1 MGLWERSYYIG
12 GISHGKERFVDLIQK
27 KKNGETL
34 TKEEID
40 FMITDYVA
48 GKIPDYQMSAMLMA
62 IYFNGMENEELAAF
76 TLAMRD
82 SGDLVD
88 LSPIEGIKVDK
99 HSTGGVGDKTTLIV
113 GPIVAA
119 CGVPVAKMSGRGLGF
134 TGGTLDK
141 LESISGF
148 RIDLSAAEFFET
160 VKKTGISVIGQTGN
174 LAPADKLLYALR
186 DVTATVDSI
195 PLIAASV
202 MSKKLAA
209 GSDKIVLD
217 VTTGSGAFMKNTR
230 DAKKLAKHMVAIG
243 NHAGKETVAILT
255 GMEEPLGF
263 AIGNNMEVKEAIEV
277 LKGDG
282 PEDVKE
288 VSVALAG
295 MMLSLGLE
303 NVSHSQ
309 GKRMAKK
316 VLSSGQAFEKF
327 KEMVQAQGGDI
338 RYVEH
343 PEFFERD
350 AFEGEVLAAEDGF
363 LSGMDT
369 EKIGVAAGLL
379 GAGRETK
386 DSVIDM
392 SAGIYLEKKIGDT
405 VKKGEPIAICY
416 AGTKEKL
423 NRGMAMFE
431 SSIRYSKEAPRIP
444 KLIVDII
451 R

>member
-1 MGLWERSYYIG
+1 MGT
-12 GISHGKERFVDLIQK
+12 ERFVDLIQK
-27 KKNGETL
+27 KKSGETL

-148 RIDLSAAEFFET
+148 RIDLSAEEFFET

-202 MSKKLAA
+202 MRKKLAA

-263 AIGNNMEVKEAIEV
+263 AIGNNMEVKESIEV

-316 VLSSGQAFEKF
+316 ALSSGQAFEKF

-392 SAGIYLEKKIGDT
+392 SAGIYLKKKIGDT

>member
-1 MGLWERSYYIG
+1 M
-12 GISHGKERFVDLIQK
+12 GKERFVDLIQK

-148 RIDLSAAEFFET
+148 RIDLSPEEFFET

-277 LKGDG
+277 LKGGG

-303 NVSHSQ
+303 NVSLSQ

-316 VLSSGQAFEKF
+316 ALSSGQAFEKF

-392 SAGIYLEKKIGDT
+392 SAGIYLKKKIGDT

>member
-1 MGLWERSYYIG
+1 M
-12 GISHGKERFVDLIQK
+12 GKERFVDLIQK

-263 AIGNNMEVKEAIEV
+263 AIGNSMEVKEAIEV

>member
-1 MGLWERSYYIG
+1 MGT
-12 GISHGKERFVDLIQK
+12 ERFVDLIQK
-27 KKNGETL
+27 KKSGETL

-148 RIDLSAAEFFET
+148 RIDLSAEEFFET

-316 VLSSGQAFEKF
+316 ALSSGQAFEKF

-392 SAGIYLEKKIGDT
+392 SAGIYLKKKIGDI

-431 SSIRYSKEAPRIP
+431 SSIRYSKEAPRFP

>member
-1 MGLWERSYYIG
+1 MGT
-12 GISHGKERFVDLIQK
+12 ERFVDLIQK
-27 KKNGETL
+27 KKSGETL

-148 RIDLSAAEFFET
+148 RIDLSAEEFFET

-202 MSKKLAA
+202 KSKKLAA

-316 VLSSGQAFEKF
+316 ALSSGQAFEKF

-392 SAGIYLEKKIGDT
+392 SAGIYLKKKIGDI

>member
-1 MGLWERSYYIG
+1 M
-12 GISHGKERFVDLIQK
+12 GKERFVDLIQK

-134 TGGTLDK
+134 TGGTLDR

>member
-1 MGLWERSYYIG
+1 M
-12 GISHGKERFVDLIQK
+12 GKERFVDLIQK

-48 GKIPDYQMSAMLMA
+48 GKIPDYPMSAMLMA

-316 VLSSGQAFEKF
+316 ALSSGQAFEKF

>member
-1 MGLWERSYYIG
+1 M
-12 GISHGKERFVDLIQK
+12 GKERFVDLIQK

-148 RIDLSAAEFFET
+148 RIDLSAEEFFET

-277 LKGDG
+277 LKGGG

-303 NVSHSQ
+303 NVSLSQ

-316 VLSSGQAFEKF
+316 ALSSGQAFEKF

-392 SAGIYLEKKIGDT
+392 SAGIYLKKKIGDT

-431 SSIRYSKEAPRIP
+431 SSIRIP

>member
-1 MGLWERSYYIG
+1 M
-12 GISHGKERFVDLIQK
+12 GKERFVDLIQK
-27 KKNGETL
+27 KKNGEAL

-119 CGVPVAKMSGRGLGF
+119 CGVLVAKMSGRGLGF

-148 RIDLSAAEFFET
+148 RIDLSAQEFFET

-230 DAKKLAKHMVAIG
+230 DAKNLAKHMVAIG

-316 VLSSGQAFEKF
+316 ALSSGQAFEKF

>member
-1 MGLWERSYYIG
+1 M
-12 GISHGKERFVDLIQK
+12 GKERFVDLIQK

-277 LKGDG
+277 LKGGG

>member
-1 MGLWERSYYIG
+1 MGT
-12 GISHGKERFVDLIQK
+12 ERFVDLIQK

-119 CGVPVAKMSGRGLGF
+119 CGVPGAKMSGRGLGF

-148 RIDLSAAEFFET
+148 RIDLSAEEFFET

-316 VLSSGQAFEKF
+316 ALSSGQAFEKF

-392 SAGIYLEKKIGDT
+392 SAGIYLKKKIGDT

>member
-1 MGLWERSYYIG
+1 MGT
-12 GISHGKERFVDLIQK
+12 ERFVDLIQK

-148 RIDLSAAEFFET
+148 RIDLSAEEFFET

-316 VLSSGQAFEKF
+316 ALSSGQAFEKF

-392 SAGIYLEKKIGDT
+392 SAGIYLKKKIGDT
-405 VKKGEPIAICY
+405 VKKGGPIAICY

>member
-1 MGLWERSYYIG
+1 M
-12 GISHGKERFVDLIQK
+12 GKERFVDLIQK
-27 KKNGETL
+27 KKQGETL

-62 IYFNGMENEELAAF
+62 IYFNGMEDEELAVF

-88 LSPIEGIKVDK
+88 LSPIDGIKVDK

-119 CGVPVAKMSGRGLGF
+119 CGVAVAKMSGRGLGF

-148 RIDLSAAEFFET
+148 RIDLSAEEFFET

-217 VTTGSGAFMKNTR
+217 VTTGSGAFMKNVK
-230 DAKKLAKHMVAIG
+230 DAKTLAKHMVAIG
-243 NHAGKETVAILT
+243 NHAGKETVAVLT
-255 GMEEPLGF
+255 SMEEPLGF

-277 LKGDG
+277 LQGNG

-303 NVSHSQ
+303 NVSYSQ

-316 VLSSGQAFEKF
+316 ALSSGQAYEKF

-350 AFEGEVLAAEDGF
+350 SFEGEVLAAEDGF

-392 SAGIYLEKKIGDT
+392 SAGIYLKKKIGDT

-431 SSIRYSKEAPRIP
+431 SSIRYSKEAPGIP

>member
-1 MGLWERSYYIG
+1 M
-12 GISHGKERFVDLIQK
+12 GKERFVDLIQK
-27 KKNGETL
+27 KKNGEAL

-148 RIDLSAAEFFET
+148 RIDLSAQEFFET

-230 DAKKLAKHMVAIG
+230 DAKNLAKHMVAIG

-316 VLSSGQAFEKF
+316 ALSSGQAFEKF

-343 PEFFERD
+343 PDFFERD

-444 KLIVDII
+444 KLIVEII

>member
-1 MGLWERSYYIG
+1 MGT
-12 GISHGKERFVDLIQK
+12 ERFVDLIQK
-27 KKNGETL
+27 KKSGETL

-148 RIDLSAAEFFET
+148 RIDLSAEEFFET

-263 AIGNNMEVKEAIEV
+263 AIGNNMEVKESIEV

-316 VLSSGQAFEKF
+316 ALSSGQAFEKF

-392 SAGIYLEKKIGDT
+392 SAGIYLKKKIGDT
-405 VKKGEPIAICY
+405 VKKGEAIAICY

>member
-1 MGLWERSYYIG
+1 M
-12 GISHGKERFVDLIQK
+12 GKERFVDLIQK

-277 LKGDG
+277 LKGGG

-303 NVSHSQ
+303 NVSLSQ

-316 VLSSGQAFEKF
+316 ALSSGQAFEKF

>member
-1 MGLWERSYYIG
+1 MG
-12 GISHGKERFVDLIQK
+12 KDRFVDLIQK

-148 RIDLSAAEFFET
+148 RIDLSAQEFFET

-230 DAKKLAKHMVAIG
+230 DAKNLAKHMVAIG

-316 VLSSGQAFEKF
+316 ALSSGQAFEKF

>member
-1 MGLWERSYYIG
+1 M
-12 GISHGKERFVDLIQK
+12 GKERFVDLIQK

-148 RIDLSAAEFFET
+148 RIDLSAQEFFET

-230 DAKKLAKHMVAIG
+230 DAKNLAKHMVAIG

-316 VLSSGQAFEKF
+316 ALSSGQAFEKF

-444 KLIVDII
+444 KLIVNII

>member
-1 MGLWERSYYIG
+1 MGT
-12 GISHGKERFVDLIQK
+12 ERFVDLIQK
-27 KKNGETL
+27 KKSGETL

-148 RIDLSAAEFFET
+148 RIDLSAEEFFET

-316 VLSSGQAFEKF
+316 ALSSGQAFEKF

-405 VKKGEPIAICY
+405 VKKGEPIASCY

>member
-1 MGLWERSYYIG
+1 MGT
-12 GISHGKERFVDLIQK
+12 ERFVDLIQK
-27 KKNGETL
+27 KKSGETL

-148 RIDLSAAEFFET
+148 CIDLSAEEFFET

-316 VLSSGQAFEKF
+316 ALSSGQAFEKF

-392 SAGIYLEKKIGDT
+392 SAGIYLKKKIGDT

>member
-1 MGLWERSYYIG
+1 M
-12 GISHGKERFVDLIQK
+12 GKERFVDLIQK

-369 EKIGVAAGLL
+369 AKIGVAAGLL

>member
-1 MGLWERSYYIG
+1 M
-12 GISHGKERFVDLIQK
+12 GKERFVDLIQK

-62 IYFNGMENEELAAF
+62 IYFNGMEDEELAAF

-148 RIDLSAAEFFET
+148 RIDLSAEEFFET

-243 NHAGKETVAILT
+243 NQTVAILT

-316 VLSSGQAFEKF
+316 ALSSGQAFEKF

>member
-1 MGLWERSYYIG
+1 M
-12 GISHGKERFVDLIQK
+12 GKERFVDLIQK

-148 RIDLSAAEFFET
+148 RIDLSAEEFFET

-277 LKGDG
+277 LKGGG

-303 NVSHSQ
+303 NVSLSQ

-316 VLSSGQAFEKF
+316 ALSSGQAFEKF
-327 KEMVQAQGGDI
+327 KEMIQAQGGDI

-392 SAGIYLEKKIGDT
+392 SAGIYLKKKIGDT

>member
-1 MGLWERSYYIG
+1 M
-12 GISHGKERFVDLIQK
+12 GKERFVDLIQK

-48 GKIPDYQMSAMLMA
+48 GKIPDYQMPAMLMA

-148 RIDLSAAEFFET
+148 RIDLSAEEFFET

-277 LKGDG
+277 LKGGG

-303 NVSHSQ
+303 NVSLSQ

-316 VLSSGQAFEKF
+316 ALSSGQAFEKF

-392 SAGIYLEKKIGDT
+392 SAGIYLKKKIGDT

>member
-1 MGLWERSYYIG
+1 MGT
-12 GISHGKERFVDLIQK
+12 ERFVDLIQK

-148 RIDLSAAEFFET
+148 RIDLSAEEFFET
-160 VKKTGISVIGQTGN
+160 VKKTGISVIGQPGN

-263 AIGNNMEVKEAIEV
+263 AIGNNMEVKESIEV

-316 VLSSGQAFEKF
+316 ALSSGQAFEKF

-392 SAGIYLEKKIGDT
+392 SAGIYLKKKIGDT

>member
-1 MGLWERSYYIG
+1 MGT
-12 GISHGKERFVDLIQK
+12 ERFVDLIQK

-48 GKIPDYQMSAMLMA
+48 GKIPDYQMSAMLVA

-119 CGVPVAKMSGRGLGF
+119 CGGPVAKMSGRGLGF

-148 RIDLSAAEFFET
+148 RIDLSAQEFFET

-277 LKGDG
+277 LKGGG

-303 NVSHSQ
+303 NVSLSQ

-316 VLSSGQAFEKF
+316 ALSSGQAFEKF

-392 SAGIYLEKKIGDT
+392 SAGIYLKKKIGDT